1 MTAWLTYPVRRTY
14 LLPVVVESA
23 LDAVSTKRLI
33 AFVQQVCPDGGD
45 VEGGRWGVSKAPN
58 GDVGGGVD
66 RGQLMKLKWG
76 PGEGRKRRVLCQWPR
91 TGRTR

>member
-58 GDVGGGVD
+58 GDVGGGV
-66 RGQLMKLKWG
+66 GQG
-76 PGEGRKRRVLCQWPR
+76 SVDEAEVGAGRRAETTSIVSVAQD
-91 TGRTR
+91 GQD